1 MYKRHVKNETKS
13 TSLSKQNN
21 LHLTVRASSR
31 LMSAKMSSVVVFF
44 SLHVLL
50 ASGLKELRVGPGQDA
65 TLQCWGPRDAHV
77 TLLEWSRP
85 ELISQGYVFF
95 FQDQRSYENYQHESF
110 KGRVQLRDSSM
121 KDGDVSVI
129 LRNVRVSDT
138 GTYECEITTS
148 SIRNGERVVKEFK
161 HSINLTVTDTEEDSK
176 ERGHKDGGDKDTSFP
191 VILVLLCGLV
201 VVVIA
206 TVAVNIYRKK
216 KKSKCQHDGKCKHF
230 KNVNVKL
237 ASKDTNRGAVGI
249 RVRILYYFL
258 RNLY

>member
-1 MYKRHVKNETKS
+1 
-13 TSLSKQNN
+13 
-21 LHLTVRASSR
+21 
-31 LMSAKMSSVVVFF
+31 MSAKMSSVVVFF

-50 ASGLKELRVGPGQDA
+50 ASGLKELRVGPGQAA

-161 HSINLTVTDTEEDSK
+161 HSINLTVTDTGFTEGQSK
-176 ERGHKDGGDKDTSFP
+176 ERGHKDGVDKDISSF
-191 VILVLLCGLV
+191 VIMFIVTCGLLGV
-201 VVVIA
+201 MVIV

-216 KKSKCQHDGKCKHF
+216 KSII
-230 KNVNVKL
+230 KNPNHTNMMESEQL
-237 ASKDTNRGAVGI
+237 A
-249 RVRILYYFL
+249 
-258 RNLY
+258 

>member
-161 HSINLTVTDTEEDSK
+161 HSINLTVTDTGFTEGQSK
-176 ERGHKDGGDKDTSFP
+176 ERGHKDGGDKDISFF
-191 VILVLLCGLV
+191 VIMFNSDVRTCCYGYCYCSCSCKYLQG
-201 VVVIA
+201 
-206 TVAVNIYRKK
+206 KK
-216 KKSKCQHDGKCKHF
+216 INHQKPKSYQHDGK
-230 KNVNVKL
+230 
-237 ASKDTNRGAVGI
+237 
-249 RVRILYYFL
+249 
-258 RNLY
+258 

>member
-1 MYKRHVKNETKS
+1 
-13 TSLSKQNN
+13 
-21 LHLTVRASSR
+21 
-31 LMSAKMSSVVVFF
+31 MSAKMSSVVVFF

-129 LRNVRVSDT
+129 LRNVRGSDT

-161 HSINLTVTDTEEDSK
+161 HSINLTVTDTGFTEGQSK
-176 ERGHKDGGDKDTSFP
+176 ERGHKDGVDKDISFF
-191 VILVLLCGLV
+191 VIMFIVTCGLLGV
-201 VVVIA
+201 MVIV

-216 KKSKCQHDGKCKHF
+216 KSII
-230 KNVNVKL
+230 KNPNHTNMMESEQL
-237 ASKDTNRGAVGI
+237 A
-249 RVRILYYFL
+249 
-258 RNLY
+258 

>member
-1 MYKRHVKNETKS
+1 M
-13 TSLSKQNN
+13 
-21 LHLTVRASSR
+21 
-31 LMSAKMSSVVVFF
+31 
-44 SLHVLL
+44 
-50 ASGLKELRVGPGQDA
+50 ELRVGPGQAA

-161 HSINLTVTDTEEDSK
+161 HSINLTVTDTGFTEGQSK
-176 ERGHKDGGDKDTSFP
+176 ERGHKDGVDKDISSF
-191 VILVLLCGLV
+191 VIMFIVTCGLLGV
-201 VVVIA
+201 MVIV

-216 KKSKCQHDGKCKHF
+216 KSII
-230 KNVNVKL
+230 KNPNHTNMMESEQL
-237 ASKDTNRGAVGI
+237 A
-249 RVRILYYFL
+249 
-258 RNLY
+258 

>member
-1 MYKRHVKNETKS
+1 MMLLCCSVCMHC
-13 TSLSKQNN
+13 
-21 LHLTVRASSR
+21 TVAS
-31 LMSAKMSSVVVFF
+31 
-44 SLHVLL
+44 
-50 ASGLKELRVGPGQDA
+50 ELVYESGQDA

-121 KDGDVSVI
+121 KDGDVAVI

-161 HSINLTVTDTEEDSK
+161 HSINLTVTDTGEFVEV
-176 ERGHKDGGDKDTSFP
+176 ELTAQPFIRSFFTP
-191 VILVLLCGLV
+191 QRYDVGFFHAQSGRLCMVKAVPHEILTAGSNTGLIFLLLV
-201 VVVIA
+201 CDA
-206 TVAVNIYRKK
+206 AV
-216 KKSKCQHDGKCKHF
+216 
-230 KNVNVKL
+230 
-237 ASKDTNRGAVGI
+237 
-249 RVRILYYFL
+249 
-258 RNLY
+258 

>member
-1 MYKRHVKNETKS
+1 M
-13 TSLSKQNN
+13 SKMKPKVLRFQNK
-21 LHLTVRASSR
+21 TTFSFQIVRASSR

-50 ASGLKELRVGPGQDA
+50 ASGLKELRVRSGQDA
-65 TLQCWGPRDAHV
+65 TLQCWGPRDAHI

-121 KDGDVSVI
+121 KDGDVAVI

-161 HSINLTVTDTEEDSK
+161 HSINLTVTESGFTEGQSK
-176 ERGHKDGGDKDTSFP
+176 EKGHKDGGDKDISFF
-191 VILVLLCGLV
+191 VIMFILTCGLLGV
-201 VVVIA
+201 MVIV
-206 TVAVNIYRKK
+206 TVAVNIYRG
-216 KKSKCQHDGKCKHF
+216 KKSII
-230 KNVNVKL
+230 KNPNHTNMMESEQL
-237 ASKDTNRGAVGI
+237 A
-249 RVRILYYFL
+249 
-258 RNLY
+258 